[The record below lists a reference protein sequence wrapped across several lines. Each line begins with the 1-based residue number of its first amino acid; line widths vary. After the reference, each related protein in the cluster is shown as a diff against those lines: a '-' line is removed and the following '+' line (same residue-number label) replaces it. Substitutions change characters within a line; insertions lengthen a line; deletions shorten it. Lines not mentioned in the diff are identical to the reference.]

1 MPPVHPTHRYF
12 LWLALLI
19 VALALVAGLALFITP
34 SAPASESRVP
44 PPAPSLTPERTV
56 EAIGD
61 QQFSALVS
69 YTDQGFE
76 PAQLTI
82 AEGDTIRFTNNST
95 HTMSLSLDGA
105 PPPPAG
111 GLPPG
116 EYWEYTFT
124 QSGDAVFTE
133 QGSGA
138 QGVMHVQ

>member
-1 MPPVHPTHRYF
+1 MPPPTHRYL

-34 SAPASESRVP
+34 SSFVQMAERVP
-44 PPAPSLTPERTV
+44 PPAPTLTPERTTAALDASV
-56 EAIGD
+56 
-61 QQFSALVS
+61 FSALVS

-82 AEGDTIRFTNNST
+82 AKGDTIRFVNNST
-95 HTMSLSLDGA
+95 RTMTLSLENA
-105 PPPPAG
+105 SHPPAG

-133 QGSGA
+133 KGSDT